1 MISIRNLL
9 IVGTLGSGCNVGLGI
24 VDKSVDTA
32 AGPSLDSANEVDT
45 GFPVD
50 TDDTDDT
57 NTQDTSDTNDSSD
70 TNDTSD
76 TSDTQSTSDFD
87 QDGYSTQE
95 GDCDDYNPSI
105 SPIAVDDCDGVD
117 NNCDGT
123 IDEDAIGGLYE
134 PNDTPWNGYYLG
146 DYSAG
151 DYVEVQGLISSTNDV
166 DIYEFYV
173 EDGWFDD
180 FAIDFELHAFGLQAD
195 FAIELWLIENY
206 SGQTEQLLVSAN
218 NLTSGGLERGDFEG
232 DWLTDDSGYYEV
244 RISASSGQDCNAHYR
259 LDLSLSP

>member
-9 IVGTLGSGCNVGLGI
+9 VVGTLGSGCNVGLGI
-24 VDKSVDTA
+24 MDKSIDTAGGSSLDTAEEIDTGIAVDT
-32 AGPSLDSANEVDT
+32 NDT
-45 GFPVD
+45 EDTAD
-50 TDDTDDT
+50 TD
-57 NTQDTSDTNDSSD
+57 TQDTSDT
-70 TNDTSD
+70 DTSD
-76 TSDTQSTSDFD
+76 TDTDTQNTSDFD
-87 QDGYSTQE
+87 EDGFSTQE
-95 GDCDDYNPSI
+95 GDCDDYDPSI

-117 NNCDGT
+117 NNCNGT
-123 IDEDAIGGLYE
+123 IDESAIGGLYE

-151 DYVEVQGLISSTNDV
+151 DYTEVQGLISSTNDV

-180 FAIDFELHAFGLQAD
+180 FAIDFELHALGIQTD
-195 FAIELWLIENY
+195 FAIELWLIEND

-232 DWLTDDSGYYEV
+232 DWLTDDSGYYEF
-244 RISASSGQDCNAHYR
+244 RISALSGQNCNAHYR
-259 LDLSLSP
+259 LDISLSP